1 MFEHMKKGSWT
12 ISTSTL
18 DGYFQDTHEDKV
30 TPVTNGLNEAKRS
43 YSVSNE
49 IIDDTWITWITL
61 EETC

>member
-18 DGYFQDTHEDKV
+18 DGYFDDVHVDKV
-30 TPVTNGLNEAKRS
+30 VPVINALNVAKRN

-49 IIDDTWITWITL
+49 VIDDTWITVITL
-61 EETC
+61 E

>member
-30 TPVTNGLNEAKRS
+30 TPVINGLNEAKRN
-43 YSVSNE
+43 YSVGNE
-49 IIDDTWITWITL
+49 TIDDTWITVITL
-61 EETC
+61 E